1 MVTVPSCSDGLRS
14 SNLLARLHASRVPY
28 DLMWVCPANAL
39 TDLAATRGA
48 PRTDDDLAAS
58 LTLAARHLVGEW
70 P

>member
-1 MVTVPSCSDGLRS
+1 
-14 SNLLARLHASRVPY
+14 
-28 DLMWVCPANAL
+28 MWVCPANAL